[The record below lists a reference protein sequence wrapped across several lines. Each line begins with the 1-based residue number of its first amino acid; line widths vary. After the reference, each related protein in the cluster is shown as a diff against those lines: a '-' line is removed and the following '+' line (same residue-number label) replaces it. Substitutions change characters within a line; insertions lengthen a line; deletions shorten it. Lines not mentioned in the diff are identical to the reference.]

1 MKYKKKKFKA
11 FVEKEHAEISEKNRK
26 NIGKIVVK
34 EIKPADMVE
43 MIMDTDDET
52 AELVADMGLELIKDD
67 REELFAY
74 AIKRAIMDVVKEYKK
89 K

>member
-1 MKYKKKKFKA
+1 MKSKKNKFSA
-11 FVEKEHAEISEKNRK
+11 FIKKEHAEISEKNRK

-34 EIKPADMVE
+34 EIKPVDMVE
-43 MIMDTDDET
+43 MVMDTDEET
-52 AELVADMGLELIKDD
+52 IDLVADMGLELIKDD

-74 AIKRAIMDVVKEYKK
+74 AIKRAIADVVKEHKK

>member
-1 MKYKKKKFKA
+1 MKQKKKKFSA
-11 FVEKEHAEISEKNRK
+11 FVKKEHAEISEKNRK

-34 EIKPADMVE
+34 EIKPVDMVE
-43 MIMDTDDET
+43 MVMDTDDET
-52 AELVADMGLELIKDD
+52 VQLVADMGLELIKDD

-74 AIKRAIMDVVKEYKK
+74 AIKRAIADVVKDYKK

>member
-1 MKYKKKKFKA
+1 MKSKKNKFSA
-11 FVEKEHAEISEKNRK
+11 FIKKEHAEISEKNRK

-34 EIKPADMVE
+34 EIKPVDMVE
-43 MIMDTDDET
+43 MVMDTDDET
-52 AELVADMGLELIKDD
+52 VELVADMGLELIKDD

-74 AIKRAIMDVVKEYKK
+74 AIKRAIADVVKEYKK

>member
-1 MKYKKKKFKA
+1 MKQKKKKFSA
-11 FVEKEHAEISEKNRK
+11 FVKKEHAEISENNRK

-34 EIKPADMVE
+34 ELKPVDMVE
-43 MIMDTDDET
+43 MVMDTDEET
-52 AELVADMGLELIKDD
+52 VDLVADMGLELIKDD

-74 AIKRAIMDVVKEYKK
+74 AIKRAIADVVKDYKK

>member
-1 MKYKKKKFKA
+1 MKSKKNKFSA
-11 FVEKEHAEISEKNRK
+11 FIKKEHAEISEKNRK

-34 EIKPADMVE
+34 EVKPADMVE
-43 MIMDTDDET
+43 MVMDTDDAT
-52 AELVADMGLELIKDD
+52 LELVADMGLELIKDD

-74 AIKRAIMDVVKEYKK
+74 AIKRAILDVVEEHKK

>member
-1 MKYKKKKFKA
+1 MKQKKKKFSA
-11 FVEKEHAEISEKNRK
+11 FVNKEHAEISEKNRK

-34 EIKPADMVE
+34 EVKPVDMVE
-43 MIMDTDDET
+43 MVMDTDEET
-52 AELVADMGLELIKDD
+52 VDLVADMGLELIKDD

-74 AIKRAIMDVVKEYKK
+74 AIKRAIADVVKDYKK